1 MRLEWFGRP
10 DREDEDDVSKTVKV
24 RAHKRRRK
32 GNPTR
37 TGNLLLHPNYEVLVR
52 VRVPN
57 LYPNCKASAFQYR
70 SQFQNCRYRADK

>member
-32 GNPTR
+32 GKKSS
-37 TGNLLLHPNYEVLVR
+37 LLKRLLG
-52 VRVPN
+52 
-57 LYPNCKASAFQYR
+57 
-70 SQFQNCRYRADK
+70 